1 MNDFE
6 SINPVPV
13 KVNIGDFCLFTEYI
27 KISGNSVINEQPNVA
42 GGTSVTNISVKNT
55 SVILNG
61 RLACDSDFKN
71 FVIYAENI
79 LKNKIP
85 VDFHYKNISFG
96 SGCLKSYSA
105 ENKNLSVADVKLVFS
120 VPEISEVVQN
130 EY

>member
-1 MNDFE
+1 MNGFE
-6 SINPVPV
+6 CINPVPV
-13 KVNIGDFCLFTEYI
+13 QINIGDFCIFCEYI
-27 KISGNSVINEQPNVA
+27 KISGNSVINEQSNVS
-42 GGTSVTNISVKNT
+42 GGTSVTNRSVKNT

-61 RLACDSDFKN
+61 RLACDSDFRN

-85 VDFHYKNISFG
+85 VDFQYKNIFFG

-105 ENKNLSVADVKLVFS
+105 ENKNLSVVDIKLVFS
-120 VPEISEVVQN
+120 VPEISEAVQN

>member
-6 SINPVPV
+6 CINPVPV
-13 KVNIGDFCLFTEYI
+13 QVNIGDFCLFIDYV

-42 GGTSVTNISVKNT
+42 GGTSVTNRSIKNT
-55 SVILNG
+55 LVILNG
-61 RLACDSDFKN
+61 RLACDSDFRN

-79 LKNKIP
+79 LRNKTP
-85 VDFHYKNISFG
+85 VSFQYKDISF
-96 SGCLKSYSA
+96 SSCNLKSYSA

-130 EY
+130 AD